1 MDNESA
7 ANTSANNDQIAK
19 SNENQSTDVEVS

>member
-19 SNENQSTDVEVS
+19 PNENQSTDAEVS